1 MNADR
6 AMLAWLRAG
15 AARNED
21 GASIAEPPVERG
33 LPGSP
38 LECRISAPAT
48 NGRKSSLGRLGAELL
63 QPHRASL
70 AIILF
75 ATVLETAM
83 SLAAPWPLKIVLDNV
98 IAGHR
103 SPGWL
108 REAARWIPVDGAVGI
123 AAVAAIAVVIIAVL
137 GGLASYVESYYTE
150 SVGQRVASDLR
161 VRVYRHLEHLSLAY
175 HDTHPS
181 AALLSTITDDVA
193 TVQDFASSKAMGMV
207 VDLLTIA
214 GMLGLM
220 FWLKWDFTLVVV
232 AVAPLL
238 VLFVGR
244 FKKAVKEA
252 TREVRRRQSEIMGV
266 VQQGL
271 QSIRVVTAFG
281 REELEEKRLVDA
293 SREAVQAALKTRRV
307 KSLLSPVVKVTV
319 AVCIALILWRGGSLV
334 RASAMTAGSLTVF
347 LSYLAKFFKPVQ
359 DVAKMSGAL
368 AQAAVGLERV
378 YGILD
383 IDMSIPERPAAR
395 EPGELAGAVE
405 FDHVAFAYQPAVPVL
420 KDVSISIAAGQF
432 VGIVGATGTGK
443 STLASLIP
451 RFYDATAGRVLIDG
465 VDVRDYKLRSL
476 RDQIGFVLQDALLF
490 RGTVRDNIAYGRPDA
505 SDEKIVE
512 AARLANAHDFIVRM
526 PEGYDTQV
534 GEKGVTLSG
543 GEQQRIEIARAI
555 VRNAPILILD
565 EPTAALDSESEKLVL
580 EALHRLMKGRTVI
593 TIAHRLSTIRDADKI
608 IVLKDGRVAEQGKH
622 DELLALGGV
631 YSKLYRIQAGA
642 GPTIGSEG
650 RPQRNRGT
658 SVFPIARRS
667 S

>member
-1 MNADR
+1 MIADR
-6 AMLAWLRAG
+6 EMLAWLRAG
-15 AARNED
+15 EARNAD
-21 GASIAEPPVERG
+21 GASVAAPPVEG
-33 LPGSP
+33 ELPGSP
-38 LECRISAPAT
+38 LEHPRPAPAR
-48 NGRKSSLGRLGAELL
+48 NGRKSSLGRLCAELL
-63 QPHRASL
+63 RPHRGSL

-83 SLAAPWPLKIVLDNV
+83 SLAAPWPLKIVLDNM
-98 IAGHR
+98 IAGHHA
-103 SPGWL
+103 PGWL
-108 REAARWIPVDGAVGI
+108 RDAARWVQGDGAVGI
-123 AAVAAIAVVIIAVL
+123 AAVAGIAVVIIAVL

-193 TVQDFASSKAMGMV
+193 TIQDFASSKALGIV

-220 FWLKWDFTLVVV
+220 FWLKWDFTLIVV

-238 VLFVGR
+238 LLFVGR

-271 QSIRVVTAFG
+271 QSIRAVTAFG
-281 REELEEKRLVDA
+281 RQELEEKRLVDA

-319 AVCIALILWRGGSLV
+319 AVCTGLILWRGGSLV
-334 RASAMTAGSLTVF
+334 RASAMTVGCLTVF

-359 DVAKMSGAL
+359 DVAKMSGTL

-405 FDHVAFAYQPAVPVL
+405 FDHVAFA
-420 KDVSISIAAGQF
+420 
-432 VGIVGATGTGK
+432 
-443 STLASLIP
+443 
-451 RFYDATAGRVLIDG
+451 
-465 VDVRDYKLRSL
+465 
-476 RDQIGFVLQDALLF
+476 
-490 RGTVRDNIAYGRPDA
+490 
-505 SDEKIVE
+505 
-512 AARLANAHDFIVRM
+512 
-526 PEGYDTQV
+526 
-534 GEKGVTLSG
+534 
-543 GEQQRIEIARAI
+543 
-555 VRNAPILILD
+555 
-565 EPTAALDSESEKLVL
+565 
-580 EALHRLMKGRTVI
+580 
-593 TIAHRLSTIRDADKI
+593 
-608 IVLKDGRVAEQGKH
+608 
-622 DELLALGGV
+622 
-631 YSKLYRIQAGA
+631 
-642 GPTIGSEG
+642 
-650 RPQRNRGT
+650 
-658 SVFPIARRS
+658 
-667 S
+667 

>member
-1 MNADR
+1 
-6 AMLAWLRAG
+6 MLAWLRAG

-21 GASIAEPPVERG
+21 GASIAEPPVDRG
-33 LPGSP
+33 LP
-38 LECRISAPAT
+38 LECRSSAPAT

-98 IAGHR
+98 IAGHW

-108 REAARWIPVDGAVGI
+108 REAASWIPVDGAVGI

-137 GGLASYVESYYTE
+137 GGLASYVERYYTE

-220 FWLKWDFTLVVV
+220 FWLKWDFTLVEV
-232 AVAPLL
+232 A
-238 VLFVGR
+238 
-244 FKKAVKEA
+244 
-252 TREVRRRQSEIMGV
+252 
-266 VQQGL
+266 
-271 QSIRVVTAFG
+271 
-281 REELEEKRLVDA
+281 
-293 SREAVQAALKTRRV
+293 
-307 KSLLSPVVKVTV
+307 V

-383 IDMSIPERPAAR
+383 
-395 EPGELAGAVE
+395 
-405 FDHVAFAYQPAVPVL
+405 
-420 KDVSISIAAGQF
+420 
-432 VGIVGATGTGK
+432 
-443 STLASLIP
+443 
-451 RFYDATAGRVLIDG
+451 
-465 VDVRDYKLRSL
+465 
-476 RDQIGFVLQDALLF
+476 
-490 RGTVRDNIAYGRPDA
+490 
-505 SDEKIVE
+505 
-512 AARLANAHDFIVRM
+512 
-526 PEGYDTQV
+526 
-534 GEKGVTLSG
+534 
-543 GEQQRIEIARAI
+543 
-555 VRNAPILILD
+555 
-565 EPTAALDSESEKLVL
+565 
-580 EALHRLMKGRTVI
+580 
-593 TIAHRLSTIRDADKI
+593 
-608 IVLKDGRVAEQGKH
+608 
-622 DELLALGGV
+622 
-631 YSKLYRIQAGA
+631 
-642 GPTIGSEG
+642 
-650 RPQRNRGT
+650 
-658 SVFPIARRS
+658 
-667 S
+667 